1 MTEPKID
8 PHEKKLQRDLDQF
21 SVKLIKVIGAIGAI
35 VGIAIL
41 IAFWY
46 WVIKNIFYLY
56 LEKGTSFK
64 KLKN

>member
-35 VGIAIL
+35 VGLAIL

-46 WVIKNIFYLY
+46 WVIKML
-56 LEKGTSFK
+56 FK
-64 KLKN
+64 FGA